1 MSTAISSDSGG
12 RPGPTLAW
20 QHARGDQPMAAQGGW
35 QVPRE
40 SGEHGTISLT
50 RISALFAAVERPSE
64 RKQPSSRQKIRQS
77 RRRTTISDHAHTWA
91 IAKPQVIH
99 RTAINTPSRGVG
111 EDGHAEVDELG
122 TTVGR
127 SPAQAVEL
135 GRGSVEADLES
146 FDFAE
151 PAVAWRFVD
160 AFAEVLDDLD
170 ETGPLVWIELED
182 RAADTSFSELGGW
195 ASQSL

>member
-1 MSTAISSDSGG
+1 LQGHWALKTDLTHLLELLAG
-12 RPGPTLAW
+12 PG
-20 QHARGDQPMAAQGGW
+20 
-35 QVPRE
+35 
-40 SGEHGTISLT
+40 
-50 RISALFAAVERPSE
+50 
-64 RKQPSSRQKIRQS
+64 
-77 RRRTTISDHAHTWA
+77 
-91 IAKPQVIH
+91 
-99 RTAINTPSRGVG
+99 
-111 EDGHAEVDELG
+111 
-122 TTVGR
+122 
-127 SPAQAVEL
+127 
-135 GRGSVEADLES
+135 EADLES